1 MTRKHDSA
9 LNAPNEDFEETPW
22 SWDED
27 RDQMIGTSDIDF
39 QGFDS
44 KFHQIMLEAESGTTS
59 WGDVCAF
66 LTYQV
71 NKSCLGTGSTT
82 CTTPQMYMDE
92 CLTRTEG
99 TFGQTPLH
107 IAARKAPLFV
117 IDFLLIHAPAAV
129 RISDSKGFLPLH
141 YAARENEHADVA
153 LVLFGHYRAA
163 VSMTNNDGHL
173 PLHCAAACNEVLDV
187 VAALLDKY
195 PAAAFVG
202 DNEERKPLHL
212 ATQTNGNPSVAALL
226 FDAFPDAALMVDN
239 NGNYPA
245 FMIFFPSYSSPIDK
259 MRSSLRR
266 EILQRWASTSTI
278 LIQKMWDAFGLIADS
293 PDDILSG

>member
-1 MTRKHDSA
+1 MTTKHGNA
-9 LNAPNEDFEETPW
+9 LNPPNEDFEETPR

-39 QGFDS
+39 QGVDS
-44 KFHQIMLEAESGTTS
+44 KFHKIMFEADSGTTT
-59 WGDVCAF
+59 WDDVCTF
-66 LTYQV
+66 LTYQM
-71 NKSCLGTGSTT
+71 NRGLDTGSTT
-82 CTTPQMYMDE
+82 STTPQLYVE
-92 CLTRTEG
+92 ENLTRTEG

-129 RISDSKGFLPLH
+129 RISDNEGFLPLH
-141 YAARENEHADVA
+141 YAAQENEHADVA
-153 LVLFGHYRAA
+153 LTLFGHYRAA
-163 VSMTNNDGHL
+163 VSITNNDGHL

-245 FMIFFPSYSSPIDK
+245 FMIFFPSYSLPLDK

-266 EILQRWASTSTI
+266 EMLQRWASNSTL

-293 PDDILSG
+293 PGDILRG